1 MPDILLNAWLWGEGI
16 VNRPPIAAAL
26 AAMAFS
32 GLKMMTASG
41 IWQAK
46 KWLETLM
53 AGGLAYLSIPVVE
66 YFGFDPTAGAF
77 FGAVLGY
84 LGISTLEEKI
94 DQLLD
99 AVSNIMGRR
108 K

>member
-1 MPDILLNAWLWGEGI
+1 MPDVLLTAWLWVEG
-16 VNRPPIAAAL
+16 VIAKPAVS
-26 AAMAFS
+26 AAMAAMLFS
-32 GLKMMTASG
+32 GLKMLAGSG
-41 IWQAK
+41 LRDGK

-66 YFGFDPTAGAF
+66 AFGFDPTAGAF

-99 AVSNIMGRR
+99 AAATIIGR
-108 K
+108 KK